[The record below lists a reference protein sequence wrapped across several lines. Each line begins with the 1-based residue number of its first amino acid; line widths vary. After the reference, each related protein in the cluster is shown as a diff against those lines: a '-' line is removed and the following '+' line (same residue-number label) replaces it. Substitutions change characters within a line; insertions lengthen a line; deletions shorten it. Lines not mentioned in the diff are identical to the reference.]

1 MYRIFAVVFLLFVL
15 FLGIKGIGAVIGFLD
30 RSRAGQRETEFT
42 QPESQNSTA
51 LSESASSAPQSESA
65 SAASSAGSSES
76 ADPTK
81 ILSGGRYIDS
91 TKPLV
96 ALTFDDG
103 PDQQIDQI
111 IMDELEKVNGRATFF
126 VVGQRVQRYSA
137 DVKSMAER
145 GHEIGNHSWDH
156 DIRLSRKG
164 ESYISSEF
172 SKTDDAVRAVTGS
185 ETALIRLPGGT
196 ISDDVK
202 RAVKKPLIY
211 WTVDTDDWKSRN
223 AQSVVDIV
231 MNQVKDGDIILM
243 HSLYLSTAEACR
255 TIIPELSARG
265 YQLVTVSEMIALRHA
280 EVQGGNGKQY
290 DSFPPNGQSLSPA
303 QSQTTQTQ
311 MQTTTA
317 AVTGQS
323 LPNAAAFGSMQE
335 SGAGVQTSSSAGEGY
350 GASVPSSSV
359 PMASMP
365 YESASSDLR
374 ELERETTKSSENSS
388 KKSEGSGKKKS
399 SEKSETK
406 SSSKEKKSESTKSSK
421 STKSEETKKKKETI
435 ETQKQSSSG
444 SKENNNNS
452 SNNEGESAGRMEDA
466 IEAGAPGTP
475 E

>member
-65 SAASSAGSSES
+65 SAGSSES

-202 RAVKKPLIY
+202 KAVKKPLIY

-311 MQTTTA
+311 VQTTA

-335 SGAGVQTSSSAGEGY
+335 SGVGVQMNSSAGEGY

-374 ELERETTKSSENSS
+374 ELERETTKSSENSA

-406 SSSKEKKSESTKSSK
+406 SSKEKKSESTKSSK
-421 STKSEETKKKKETI
+421 STKNEETKKKKETI
-435 ETQKQSSSG
+435 ETQKQSGSG

-452 SNNEGESAGRMEDA
+452 NNNEGESAGRMEDA